1 MHGDLSIAPQAA
13 ALELMPSARR
23 ASATPNR
30 PATGGMPAAPKRGSA
45 ERQQLGAGDQPFE
58 AARLK
63 ALLTDPAMRVSTH
76 HDDDSDRVVLRVES
90 LTTGEVVEQIPSE
103 ELLRLYA
110 TLRRSLV
117 DERA

>member
-1 MHGDLSIAPQAA
+1 MHGDLSIAPQPT
-13 ALELMPSARR
+13 ALDLMPSARR
-23 ASATPNR
+23 A
-30 PATGGMPAAPKRGSA
+30 PAAPDRPSHRRHARCEAGRRRAPAAWRRGI
-45 ERQQLGAGDQPFE
+45 EPFE

-76 HDDDSDRVVLRVES
+76 HDDDSDRVVLRVQS

-110 TLRRSLV
+110 TLRQSLV

>member
-1 MHGDLSIAPQAA
+1 MNGDLSIAPRTT
-13 ALELMPSARR
+13 ALDPMPSARR
-23 ASATPNR
+23 PPVALDRPRTGGTLAPNRDSTATPQL
-30 PATGGMPAAPKRGSA
+30 ATG
-45 ERQQLGAGDQPFE
+45 EQPLE

-63 ALLTDPAMRVSTH
+63 ALLTDPGMRVSTH
-76 HDDDSDRVVLRVES
+76 HDDGSDRIVLRVES

-110 TLRRSLV
+110 TLRQSLV